1 MTQMHALLD
10 SRQAPCTSE
19 RASCVWRFVRRFRWW
34 IAAPVLRPIL
44 REWEDTASNAAMAA
58 KRTGAPRDWQI
69 ECIARSELNRVH
81 AIEIEKAFGCTS
93 FNEQHHYVRH
103 YK

>member
-1 MTQMHALLD
+1 MHATPEPRIAYDVPACILCLASGSALPVVD
-10 SRQAPCTSE
+10 SRPGA
-19 RASCVWRFVRRFRWW
+19 
-34 IAAPVLRPIL
+34 
-44 REWEDTASNAAMAA
+44 
-58 KRTGAPRDWQI
+58 APRDWQI

-81 AIEIEKAFGCTS
+81 AIEIEQAFGCTS